1 MKGSLIDTSFVKVVA
16 ARSSMCFAWVTFKA
30 WNMWGICRSIVQEAS
45 MEDLLPLWLSTTSE
59 LFRALSLD
67 RSTSF
72 LEPVQRILRY
82 IVESQGNLQRPAELI
97 FQLSNLEDTIVGCL
111 SFCSDQDIGTL
122 LRLASVNISRWSPS
136 SVQISSTRWPT
147 THRRRHGCRKYRGQR
162 CVQHIRCGVAAVED
176 GAHLH

>member
-1 MKGSLIDTSFVKVVA
+1 
-16 ARSSMCFAWVTFKA
+16 
-30 WNMWGICRSIVQEAS
+30 
-45 MEDLLPLWLSTTSE
+45 MEGLLPLWLSTTSE

-111 SFCSDQDIGTL
+111 SFCSD
-122 LRLASVNISRWSPS
+122 
-136 SVQISSTRWPT
+136 
-147 THRRRHGCRKYRGQR
+147 
-162 CVQHIRCGVAAVED
+162 
-176 GAHLH
+176 